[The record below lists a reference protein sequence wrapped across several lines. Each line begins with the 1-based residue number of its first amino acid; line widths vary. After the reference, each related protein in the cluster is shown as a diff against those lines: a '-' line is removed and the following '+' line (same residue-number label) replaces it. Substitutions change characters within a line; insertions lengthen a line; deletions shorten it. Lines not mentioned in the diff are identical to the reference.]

1 MKLVLPAAPDPVKNS
16 LRNLTGI
23 VPFSFLALLRFLLS
37 IFSFSFFSLAF
48 IFLLFSSCSSS
59 CSYKEMLINSE
70 HE

>member
-23 VPFSFLALLRFLLS
+23 VSFSFLALLRFLLN
-37 IFSFSFFSLAF
+37 IFSFSFFSLA
-48 IFLLFSSCSSS
+48 LLSRFFSS

-70 HE
+70 HK

>member
-23 VPFSFLALLRFLLS
+23 IPFSFLALLRFLLS
-37 IFSFSFFSLAF
+37 IFSFSFFSLA
-48 IFLLFSSCSSS
+48 LLSSSFSS

>member
-37 IFSFSFFSLAF
+37 TFPLSFFSLA
-48 IFLLFSSCSSS
+48 SSS
-59 CSYKEMLINSE
+59 RIFFCSYKEIFSK
-70 HE
+70 HEYG